1 MHLAVLKA
9 SARMVKLLLA
19 AGADPDADND
29 EHLTPLE
36 LAKRRGSSHLVHLME
51 SHIDRNRRDRAVEQL
66 YTIHRVAELL
76 SVDTPFVLQLIKTGK
91 LLELKLNPET
101 SRIPE
106 SSVGRYLSGLEQ

>member
-1 MHLAVLKA
+1 
-9 SARMVKLLLA
+9 
-19 AGADPDADND
+19 
-29 EHLTPLE
+29 
-36 LAKRRGSSHLVHLME
+36 ME
-51 SHIDRNRRDRAVEQL
+51 AHIDRNRRDRAVEQL

-91 LLELKLNPET
+91 LRELKLDPET